1 MPDTLTRMDRSDTDP
16 ADCGVFL
23 WAMVRPC
30 ATASSRPGGYHT
42 PPKVSEWVAV
52 MTSDE
57 CRELAK
63 AKGVTVATVRRWV
76 REHGEDA
83 ARQRVR
89 IDASQAGRMGRKVS
103 GDTWGWDSRP
113 PRPRVQSRDAPFDW

>member
-1 MPDTLTRMDRSDTDP
+1 
-16 ADCGVFL
+16 
-23 WAMVRPC
+23 
-30 ATASSRPGGYHT
+30 
-42 PPKVSEWVAV
+42 
-52 MTSDE
+52 MTGDE
-57 CRELAK
+57 YVELAR

-76 REHGEDA
+76 RLYGEDE

-113 PRPRVQSRDAPFDW
+113 PRPRYRSQAMPFDWQTPPEATGGP